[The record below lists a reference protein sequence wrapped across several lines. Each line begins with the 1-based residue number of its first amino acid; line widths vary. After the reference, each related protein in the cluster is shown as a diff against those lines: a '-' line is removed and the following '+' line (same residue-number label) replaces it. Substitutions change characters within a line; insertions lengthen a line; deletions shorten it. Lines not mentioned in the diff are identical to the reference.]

1 MKYVERREG
10 GFRDLVGNIGVK
22 KRKER
27 DENIPSLDTHRPI

>member
-27 DENIPSLDTHRPI
+27 DENIKMEPNNRP